1 MDIGGPRWIRSKPKS
16 QGFLSLSLSFPLSQS
31 QSLSRAPPE
40 SGLSGENGESKGCLL
55 LVDNSI
61 LPPLLWQAALLSPP
75 PIAIEGEGMGVFL
88 PGLPI
93 PYVYSSFGIGVSSF
107 FYFTRCFRRPGNGR
121 QLHLIFHMS
130 CAHIIGRVRIAHKA
144 ARQLFT
150 GKWTPVTKLITITL
164 QVCMGLGLRLT
175 RARGS
180 TTIIYILM

>member
-1 MDIGGPRWIRSKPKS
+1 MARVGFAQSPSPK
-16 QGFLSLSLSFPLSQS
+16 GFSLSLSLSLSRS
-31 QSLSRAPPE
+31 LNLNLSRALLQSPVCLVRMGRAKDACSLWTIPFYRLC
-40 SGLSGENGESKGCLL
+40 SGKLLYYPRRPSQLKEKEWGCFCQ
-55 LVDNSI
+55 DCQSHTC
-61 LPPLLWQAALLSPP
+61 
-75 PIAIEGEGMGVFL
+75 
-88 PGLPI
+88 
-93 PYVYSSFGIGVSSF
+93 SSFGIGVSSF

-180 TTIIYILM
+180 TTIIYILV